1 MSQHLDTLKIFEQT
15 MAGILSRFSFFR
27 HRNNNTAA
35 EKHL

>member
-1 MSQHLDTLKIFEQT
+1 MSQHFDTLKIFEQT
-15 MAGILSRFSFFR
+15 MAGILRRFSFFR